1 VFIAR
6 FLPVLRNVAA
16 ALAGANTMPQQRFY
30 LSSGTAAA
38 AWIVLYGFS
47 AYVLGEQFTGTASVA
62 PYVLG
67 GIAAAIV
74 LALPTLLLRNE
85 KLLLARANAE
95 QLPATT
101 HSERLRIAR

>member
-1 VFIAR
+1 
-6 FLPVLRNVAA
+6 
-16 ALAGANTMPQQRFY
+16 MPQRRFY

-38 AWIVLYGFS
+38 AWIVFYGFG
-47 AYVLGEQFTGTASVA
+47 AHLLGEQFTSTATAA

-67 GIAAAIV
+67 IAAAAVV

-95 QLPATT
+95 QLPATS
-101 HSERLRIAR
+101 HSERLGVAR